1 MNASDSGPG
10 GRSDA
15 KRWGARGPQAGGS
28 LAHSA
33 SEADAQSGDGAVVLL
48 AAGEVGVIG
57 AEGLDS
63 AADADVQSHA
73 EEGGVLAPLRA
84 GDGQAAAA
92 GNEGEVGVTAGAV
105 QPVLPRQGGEGP
117 QAQALLEREGLADL
131 DPQGGVE
138 RGVAIL
144 PDVQVGVARP
154 RLAVALGAAVQEAQP
169 GEGLEGEG
177 LELDAMA
184 HLGEGLSRQAVVVGL
199 GVATA
204 RGQADGALA
213 LEVVPGEA
221 GAVAQAPVAA
231 APEAVGGKGVG
242 VDLHPAQAVVDLRA
256 VLLVAERQPHAEVL
270 GEEQLCAEQATP
282 AFGAS
287 VGRVAVPVELTG
299 AGIGFHP
306 GRG

>member
-1 MNASDSGPG
+1 MDWIGLSPPRAWQARPLLRLFESEEGVQG
-10 GRSDA
+10 WRGRDRSA
-15 KRWGARGPQAGGS
+15 LRVVRPRPVVGRG
-28 LAHSA
+28 LTERHLRA
-33 SEADAQSGDGAVVLL
+33 SEADAQACDGAVVLL
-48 AAGEVGVIG
+48 AAGDVGIIG
-57 AEGLDS
+57 AEGLDA

-73 EEGGVLAPLRA
+73 EEGRVLAPLRA
-84 GDGQAAAA
+84 GDGKAAAA

-177 LELDAMA
+177 LELEAMA
-184 HLGEGLSRQAVVVGL
+184 HLGEGLGRPAVVVGL
-199 GVATA
+199 GLAIA

-221 GAVAQAPVAA
+221 GAAAQAPVAA
-231 APEAVGGKGVG
+231 APEARSEERRVGK
-242 VDLHPAQAVVDLRA
+242 
-256 VLLVAERQPHAEVL
+256 E
-270 GEEQLCAEQATP
+270 
-282 AFGAS
+282 
-287 VGRVAVPVELTG
+287 
-299 AGIGFHP
+299 
-306 GRG
+306 